1 VHREPTQT
9 ERGYD
14 RSLTRL
20 WIPAPRRRD
29 KSQLA
34 GRPEAD
40 ILRRGSSIC
49 GLPTMAQ
56 MRSIRTSLTK
66 VFLLF
71 FSLILLL
78 GLFSVGTLSYINGIS
93 SELRNRWL
101 QSTRFLGDLNNY
113 TSDFRAAEGA
123 TILAS
128 NAEEIMA
135 GENEIK
141 DLDHS
146 IGLAE
151 QRYQLISHDGAE
163 RDLYAQFETQWSGY
177 RQIVDRVVALLR
189 ADHKD
194 EAISL
199 YRTSSRSAYNAASD
213 TLGELTD
220 RSVAKAEEASDRA
233 ADAYKDARFLILA
246 AILFAAVIVA
256 AAIKFIRRS
265 LSGPLLDLADRMHRL
280 AANEMDVEI
289 RGTERS
295 DEIGQMA
302 RAVVIFQKNAVEL
315 AVSQRT
321 LSNQASILE
330 EKLEQEQRLTQMQR
344 NFVSMASHEFRT
356 PLTIIDGHAQ
366 RLIATKDRLNADE
379 LAERARKIRGAVKR
393 VTNVMGNLLE
403 SSRLLDGNAKLSL
416 NYAEFDL
423 TLLLQEVCLLHREI
437 APRSQICEN
446 FAAEPH
452 WLVGDRSLLFQA
464 FSNLLSNAIKYSPDG
479 GLITIKLTS
488 NTKQVIVSICDRGIG
503 IPKEETDLLF
513 ERYYR
518 GSNAQGTVG
527 TGIGLYFVKM
537 VVELHEGHISV
548 ESREGAGSQFTVRL
562 PVSLAEGNALDLS
575 LTLVPRANYAEPSC
589 SPPR

>member
-78 GLFSVGTLSYINGIS
+78 GLFSVGILSYINGIS
-93 SELRNRWL
+93 SDLRNRWL

-128 NAEEIMA
+128 NASEIA
-135 GENEIK
+135 ASANEIK

>member
-1 VHREPTQT
+1 
-9 ERGYD
+9 
-14 RSLTRL
+14 
-20 WIPAPRRRD
+20 
-29 KSQLA
+29 
-34 GRPEAD
+34 
-40 ILRRGSSIC
+40 
-49 GLPTMAQ
+49 
-56 MRSIRTSLTK
+56 
-66 VFLLF
+66 
-71 FSLILLL
+71 
-78 GLFSVGTLSYINGIS
+78 
-93 SELRNRWL
+93 
-101 QSTRFLGDLNNY
+101 
-113 TSDFRAAEGA
+113 
-123 TILAS
+123 
-128 NAEEIMA
+128 MA

>member
-1 VHREPTQT
+1 MHREPTQT

-295 DEIGQMA
+295 DEIGRMA

>member
-1 VHREPTQT
+1 MHREPTQT

>member
-1 VHREPTQT
+1 
-9 ERGYD
+9 
-14 RSLTRL
+14 
-20 WIPAPRRRD
+20 
-29 KSQLA
+29 
-34 GRPEAD
+34 
-40 ILRRGSSIC
+40 
-49 GLPTMAQ
+49 MAQ

-128 NAEEIMA
+128 NASEIA
-135 GENEIK
+135 ASANEIK

-146 IGLAE
+146 IGLAQ
-151 QRYQLISHDGAE
+151 QRYQLVSHDGAE

-177 RQIVDRVVALLR
+177 RQIVDRVVLLLR
-189 ADHKD
+189 ADQKD

-199 YRTSSRSAYNAASD
+199 YRAASRSAYNAASD

-220 RSVAKAEEASDRA
+220 RSVKKGEEASDRA
-233 ADAYKDARFLILA
+233 ADAYKEARFLILA
-246 AILFAAVIVA
+246 AILFAGVIVA
-256 AAIKFIRRS
+256 AAVKFIRRS

-280 AANEMDVEI
+280 AANDIDVKI
-289 RGTERS
+289 SGVERD

-315 AVSQRT
+315 AVSQRA
-321 LSNQASILE
+321 LSNQALILE
-330 EKLEQEQRLTQMQR
+330 EKLEQEQRLTLMQR
-344 NFVSMASHEFRT
+344 NFLSMASHEFRT

-366 RLIATKDRLNADE
+366 RLITMKDRLRADE
-379 LAERARKIRGAVKR
+379 LAERAGKIRGAVKR
-393 VTNVMGNLLE
+393 VTNVMGNLLD
-403 SSRLLDGNAKLSL
+403 SSRLLDGNGGLSL
-416 NYAEFDL
+416 NYSEFDL

-437 APRSQICEN
+437 APRSQIWEN
-446 FAAEPH
+446 FSVEPH
-452 WLVGDRSLLFQA
+452 RLVGDRSLLFQA

-503 IPKEETDLLF
+503 IPKEEADRLF

-518 GSNAQGTVG
+518 GSNALGTVG

-537 VVELHEGHISV
+537 VVELHNGHISV
-548 ESREGAGSQFTVRL
+548 ESREGLGSQFTVRL
-562 PVSLAEGNALDLS
+562 PVSLAERNGLDLS
-575 LTLVPRANYAEPSC
+575 STLVPRANYAEPSC
-589 SPPR
+589 SPPQ